1 MTETSTRT
9 VDRALSL
16 LGTVCDG
23 GPITLA
29 DAARAADLS
38 ASTALRLLRTLEAQ
52 EFVRR
57 VPDGR
62 YAAGARIVQLGAL
75 ALSNDSLVSLAEPA
89 LARVVAATG
98 ESCYL
103 AIRGAGDTALYI
115 AIVEGTHSVRHAS
128 WVGRSIPLHG
138 SAAGAVLEGKAGEA
152 GNAGYIVVTQGVE
165 DDVTA
170 IAAPVAVGGRV
181 VASLSVVVPSY
192 RTTDVKNAAIGRL
205 LVAESQSILAR
216 PELSA
221 ATRASTPGRE
231 TPR

>member
-1 MTETSTRT
+1 MAETPTRT

-16 LGTVCDG
+16 LGTVCDS
-23 GPITLA
+23 GPISLA

-89 LARVVAATG
+89 LARIVAETG

-138 SAAGAVLEGKAGEA
+138 SAAGAVLEGETGD
-152 GNAGYIVVTQGVE
+152 AGYIVVTQGVE

-170 IAAPVAVGGRV
+170 IAAPVVVGGRV

-205 LVAESQSILAR
+205 LVAESRSMLAH
-216 PELSA
+216 PELPA
-221 ATRASTPGRE
+221 VPAERE